1 MEITRATEYAVRCV
15 LHLTLEPPER
25 VVPRRE
31 IAAAR
36 EIPEQ
41 FLGKIAQQLARSGII
56 RIFQGSRGGYQLAIP
71 ADKLTLLAV
80 VEAAEGALTL
90 NTCVMHSRACSR
102 TCICAVH
109 RVWAE
114 ARRQLRATL
123 GAVTFAELA
132 AQEGPL
138 PKQAGVSAGKKP
150 ASIRRRGGAEGR
162 SPSAERSEHDGGP
175 QRQDPAARMMTGSSQ
190 HGLLD
195 LPTTKRR

>member
-15 LHLTLEPPER
+15 LHLALESGDR

-41 FLGKIAQQLARSGII
+41 FLGKIAQRLARAGII
-56 RIFQGSRGGYQLAIP
+56 RILQGSRGGYRLAVP
-71 ADKLTLLAV
+71 ADQLTLLAV
-80 VEAAEGALTL
+80 VEAAEGDLGL
-90 NTCVMHSRACSR
+90 NTCVMHAKACSR
-102 TCICAVH
+102 TCICAAH

-123 GAVTFAELA
+123 GGVTFAELA

-138 PKQAGVSAGKKP
+138 P
-150 ASIRRRGGAEGR
+150 
-162 SPSAERSEHDGGP
+162 
-175 QRQDPAARMMTGSSQ
+175 TLSQ
-190 HGLLD
+190 PD
-195 LPTTKRR
+195 NKRR

>member
-15 LHLTLEPPER
+15 LHLALESGDR

-41 FLGKIAQQLARSGII
+41 FLGKIAQRLSRAGII
-56 RIFQGSRGGYQLAIP
+56 RILQGARGGYQLAIP
-71 ADKLTLLAV
+71 AERISLLDV
-80 VEAAEGALTL
+80 VEAAEGELGL
-90 NTCVMHSRACSR
+90 NTCVMHASACSR
-102 TCICAVH
+102 TCVCAAH

-123 GAVTFAELA
+123 GGVSFAELA

-138 PKQAGVSAGKKP
+138 PTP
-150 ASIRRRGGAEGR
+150 ATASTGDTSTSTRRRGGAER
-162 SPSAERSEHDGGP
+162 GP
-175 QRQDPAARMMTGSSQ
+175 PKT
-190 HGLLD
+190 
-195 LPTTKRR
+195 

>member
-15 LHLTLEPPER
+15 LHLALEQGDR

-41 FLGKIAQQLARSGII
+41 FLGKIAQRLSRAGII
-56 RIFQGSRGGYQLAIP
+56 RIFQGARGGYQLAVA
-71 ADKLTLLAV
+71 ADKITLLAV
-80 VEAAEGALTL
+80 VEAAEGDLGL
-90 NTCVMHSRACSR
+90 NTCVMHANACSR
-102 TCICAVH
+102 TCVCAAH

-123 GAVTFAELA
+123 GGVTFAELA

-138 PKQAGVSAGKKP
+138 PITGSEPTSRKSAAP
-150 ASIRRRGGAEGR
+150 RRSG
-162 SPSAERSEHDGGP
+162 SAERGP
-175 QRQDPAARMMTGSSQ
+175 PST
-190 HGLLD
+190 
-195 LPTTKRR
+195 